1 MKRNKRNPNNPDSGL
16 FRQLTKLLSGP
27 INNRRSQFYRA
38 EKRRELDKYSLKFFS
53 ASGKEF
59 KKSSYN
65 PFEYLSSAMLQNYN
79 RSERYAEFD
88 QMEFSPD
95 VNSALD
101 IYADEM
107 TTWSTIRPMLD
118 ISHPNDE
125 IKQILE
131 NLYFNILNINFNLFG
146 WCRTMV
152 KYGDFFLYL
161 DIDEKFGIKS
171 VIGLPRT

>member
-1 MKRNKRNPNNPDSGL
+1 M
-16 FRQLTKLLSGP
+16 
-27 INNRRSQFYRA
+27 
-38 EKRRELDKYSLKFFS
+38 
-53 ASGKEF
+53 
-59 KKSSYN
+59 
-65 PFEYLSSAMLQNYN
+65 MQNYN

-95 VNSALD
+95 INSALD

-107 TTWSTIRPMLD
+107 TTWSSIRPMLE
-118 ISHPNDE
+118 ITHPNDE

-146 WCRTMV
+146 WCRSMC

-161 DIDEKFGIKS
+161 DIDEQLGIKS
-171 VIGLPRT
+171 VIRTSG